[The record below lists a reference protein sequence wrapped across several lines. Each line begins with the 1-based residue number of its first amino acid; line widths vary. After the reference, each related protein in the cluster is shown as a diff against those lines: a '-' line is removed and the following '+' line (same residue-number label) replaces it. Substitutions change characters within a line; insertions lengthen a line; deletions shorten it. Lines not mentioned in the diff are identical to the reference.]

1 MGSER
6 LNRTKL
12 NYVIDLILTILF
24 LVVASIG
31 LLLYFFI
38 PSGIRRGGY
47 IVYMGLTKTTW
58 IWIHSRAGLLM
69 IIVVLIHL
77 ILHRHWIICT
87 TRNFFRKE
95 KEKTDVCES

>member
-1 MGSER
+1 MGSES

-12 NYVIDLILTILF
+12 NYVVDLILTLLF
-24 LVVASIG
+24 IVVAGIG

-69 IIVVLIHL
+69 IVFVLIHL
-77 ILHRHWIICT
+77 ILHRHWIIYT
-87 TRNFFRKE
+87 TKNLFKKE
-95 KEKTDVCES
+95 TEKAEACEP